1 MHITGSTVDL
11 ARKKNYKAQTRNR
24 SHNKIKMYR
33 IRKFIIS
40 IWLIL
45 LFCHDTEG
53 RSRHVYYVN
62 KRGGNVLIGSKT
74 IINNNISKSRIIGRT
89 YQNGNNNNNNMII
102 GDIQTASSSGSILT
116 IRGGGGGG
124 GRDNNRR
131 SQRLTVLLVAIA
143 LFNDTLQLTML
154 LPIIHTLVTSPP
166 PLGVTTNTEVALG
179 IFFASK
185 DICQM
190 IFAPFAAILTSKTS
204 PNIAL
209 LVSTIGLGLATLLFA
224 EGTTFIQLL
233 IARAS
238 QGAASAAV
246 MCGGMSL
253 IAQTHSSGE
262 NRGSAIGL
270 AQTGLALGLLCG
282 PLIGG
287 LLFQKFGRKKTFQCA
302 AIFVMI
308 NAVAQIF
315 LMIFAPPTTTT
326 KIVEK
331 QKKKSIVEGVSS
343 LSSGSRSRW
352 MSLLQNNPDILIVA
366 ASTLAIH
373 SVVGV
378 IKPLSQV
385 VLDKE
390 FGISMIGRSLIISI
404 ATVTYFIST
413 PIAGYWS
420 DRISKSKL
428 VATSLVLMFMA
439 SVFFGISLTFV
450 LLWPMNIGVGLIGTS
465 MGVAGA
471 ASQAL
476 LADIVDRGGNSD
488 SSCNHGEYSMVFAL
502 SDVADSLG
510 LILGPIIGLYLS
522 QRFGSSVGPAVM
534 GILCI
539 SLVPM
544 VLRMP

>member
-1 MHITGSTVDL
+1 MG
-11 ARKKNYKAQTRNR
+11 
-24 SHNKIKMYR
+24 R
-33 IRKFIIS
+33 IIKFINS
-40 IWLIL
+40 IWLTL
-45 LFCHDTEG
+45 LFCHNTEG
-53 RSRHVYYVN
+53 RSSSSSSSRHVYYNV
-62 KRGGNVLIGSKT
+62 KRGGTCGDVLIGSKT
-74 IINNNISKSRIIGRT
+74 IIINNTIFKSRIT
-89 YQNGNNNNNNMII
+89 
-102 GDIQTASSSGSILT
+102 GDIKTASVSGTRSILT

-124 GRDNNRR
+124 GGENNNNNNNNNNNTNRR

-166 PLGVTTNTEVALG
+166 PLGVTTNTEIALG

-190 IFAPFAAILTSKTS
+190 TFAPFAAILTSKTS
-204 PNIAL
+204 PNVAL

-233 IARAS
+233 IARAF

-253 IAQTHSSGE
+253 IAQTHSSPGE
-262 NRGSAIGL
+262 NNRGSAIGL

-287 LLFQKFGRKKTFQCA
+287 LLFQKLGRKKTFQCA
-302 AIFVMI
+302 AIFVMM
-308 NAVAQIF
+308 NAIAQLF
-315 LMIFAPPTTTT
+315 VMILAPPTSTPKIEKQGKQNKKTTT
-326 KIVEK
+326 NN
-331 QKKKSIVEGVSS
+331 EGVSS
-343 LSSGSRSRW
+343 LPSGSRSRSRW

-428 VATSLVLMFMA
+428 VATSLLLMFMA
-439 SVFFGISLTFV
+439 SVFFGLSLNFGI
-450 LLWPMNIGVGLIGTS
+450 LWPMNIGVGLIGTS

-476 LADIVDRGGNSD
+476 LADIVDRGGDSNSD
-488 SSCNHGEYSMVFAL
+488 HGEYSMVFAL

-534 GILCI
+534 GILCL